1 MMHTRSPRAICQDTL
16 SNNGIAPKARDT
28 SLNLSRVMSF
38 SKNRARILPE
48 TGLQQAGIFTVAAL
62 CTTNVAN

>member
-1 MMHTRSPRAICQDTL
+1 L

-38 SKNRARILPE
+38 SKNRARILPDPR
-48 TGLQQAGIFTVAAL
+48 LQKAGNFTFEAL
-62 CTTNVAN
+62 YMTIVAN